1 MCTKFLK
8 YRVSI
13 KVTIKTTSDFDMN
26 NFYVVTKSK
35 RNCEVPFKTT
45 NELTADLFSYHFTV
59 SLKIQY

>member
-1 MCTKFLK
+1 MSPKFLK
-8 YRVSI
+8 NRVSI
-13 KVTIKTTSDFDMN
+13 KDTIKTTRDFDMN

-45 NELTADLFSYHFTV
+45 NELTTDLFSYHFTV